1 MNNINCIEEVN
12 LFFDL
17 NFIYRLMV
25 MFFDGIE
32 RYFKR
37 VQNLIMIFYF
47 FFFNGN
53 LVYFFVSGC
62 LQIEIEENFVSFE
75 FLRNID
81 KYI

>member
-37 VQNLIMIFYF
+37 FQNLIMIFYF

-62 LQIEIEENFVSFE
+62 LQIEKEENFVSFE